1 MPRLMLGSVCGLVYG
16 TLSAASMIPL
26 EFQDK
31 RAALFWRVH
40 KSVFHRIRNW
50 GGEVRLAELVGGF
63 GLWCF
68 AKSGWRD
75 YYESLR
81 SDHSLRCDRRN
92 DYWFNRG
99 QVGQL

>member
-26 EFQDK
+26 EFPDK
-31 RAALFWRVH
+31 RAALIRRVH
-40 KSVFHRIRNW
+40 KSVFDRIRNW

-68 AKSGWRD
+68 AKPG
-75 YYESLR
+75 
-81 SDHSLRCDRRN
+81 
-92 DYWFNRG
+92 
-99 QVGQL
+99 